1 MKVDWRSRTGSC
13 GFQGG
18 TAHGGPSLSAV
29 LTPPGAAHG
38 VLGPGGAGRGG
49 EGSAEE
55 GVGLCVNGGEA
66 GRVWRGEDGRGGR
79 GERGGDQR
87 EEGDE
92 KEE

>member
-18 TAHGGPSLSAV
+18 TAHGGPSLSAA

-49 EGSAEE
+49 R
-55 GVGLCVNGGEA
+55 GGE
-66 GRVWRGEDGRGGR
+66 GRKGRGGEE
-79 GERGGDQR
+79 GEGREGEGRGG
-87 EEGDE
+87 EGIKGR
-92 KEE
+92 KEMG